1 MSLLIS
7 NLSYKRKNDKNLL
20 SNINLKVDNGDLL
33 IIQGE
38 SGCGKTT
45 LLNIISGLVQPSQ
58 GLIKLNN
65 VSLNSLEQ
73 SVASEERKIGYVFQ
87 DYALFPHLTAFNN
100 AVYAYKNNSED
111 LTDEYVLNTLNLVLK
126 DHLPVRKFR
135 TTVKANSEISKLSYD
150 ELNAIE
156 HLGNVLSKLPLD
168 DISVSKGYRVLA
180 RLPNLPEN
188 LHDQI
193 IQKFKTLPKL
203 LTASPEKLYEVEGI
217 GSRRAQQL
225 RDYFDTLLKNVGFSY
240 INGH

>member
-20 SNINLKVDNGDLL
+20 SNINLRVDNGDLL

-87 DYALFPHLTAFNN
+87 DYALFPHLTAFKN
-100 AVYAYKNNSED
+100 AVYAYKNNSEE
-111 LTDEYVLNTLNLVLK
+111 LTDEYVLNALNLTTHRNKYPHELSGGQQQRVAIARAILMHPRALILDEPFSGLDK
-126 DHLPVRKFR
+126 ENIIR
-135 TTVKANSEISKLSYD
+135 TQNLIQSAIKILNIPAIIVTHSLEYLQDMDSKEIVKI
-150 ELNAIE
+150 
-156 HLGNVLSKLPLD
+156 
-168 DISVSKGYRVLA
+168 
-180 RLPNLPEN
+180 
-188 LHDQI
+188 
-193 IQKFKTLPKL
+193 
-203 LTASPEKLYEVEGI
+203 
-217 GSRRAQQL
+217 
-225 RDYFDTLLKNVGFSY
+225 
-240 INGH
+240 

>member
-65 VSLNSLEQ
+65 VSLNSLKQ

-87 DYALFPHLTAFNN
+87 DYALFPHLTAFKN
-100 AVYAYKNNSED
+100 AVYAYKNNSDE
-111 LTDEYVLNTLNLVLK
+111 LTDEYVLNALNLTTHRNKYPHELSGGQQQRVAIARAILMHPRALILDEPFSGLDK
-126 DHLPVRKFR
+126 ENIIR
-135 TTVKANSEISKLSYD
+135 TQNLIQSAIKILNIPAIIVTHSLEYLQDMDSKEIVKI
-150 ELNAIE
+150 
-156 HLGNVLSKLPLD
+156 
-168 DISVSKGYRVLA
+168 
-180 RLPNLPEN
+180 
-188 LHDQI
+188 
-193 IQKFKTLPKL
+193 
-203 LTASPEKLYEVEGI
+203 
-217 GSRRAQQL
+217 
-225 RDYFDTLLKNVGFSY
+225 
-240 INGH
+240 

>member
-20 SNINLKVDNGDLL
+20 SNINLRVDNGDLL

-58 GLIKLNN
+58 GLVKLNN

-87 DYALFPHLTAFNN
+87 DYALFPHLTAFKN

-111 LTDEYVLNTLNLVLK
+111 LTDEYVLNALNLTTHRNKYPHELSGGQQQRVAIARAILMHPRALILDEPFSGLDK
-126 DHLPVRKFR
+126 ENIIR
-135 TTVKANSEISKLSYD
+135 TQNLIQSAIKILNIPAIIVTHSLEYLQDMDSKEIVKI
-150 ELNAIE
+150 
-156 HLGNVLSKLPLD
+156 
-168 DISVSKGYRVLA
+168 
-180 RLPNLPEN
+180 
-188 LHDQI
+188 
-193 IQKFKTLPKL
+193 
-203 LTASPEKLYEVEGI
+203 
-217 GSRRAQQL
+217 
-225 RDYFDTLLKNVGFSY
+225 
-240 INGH
+240 

>member
-65 VSLNSLEQ
+65 ILLNSLEQ

-87 DYALFPHLTAFNN
+87 DYALFPHLTAFKN
-100 AVYAYKNNSED
+100 AVYAYKNNSEE
-111 LTDEYVLNTLNLVLK
+111 LTDEYVLNALNLTTHRNKYPHELSGGQQQRVAIARAILMHPRALILDEPFSGLDK
-126 DHLPVRKFR
+126 ENIIR
-135 TTVKANSEISKLSYD
+135 TQNLIQSAIKILNIPAIIVTHSLEYLQDMDSKEIVKI
-150 ELNAIE
+150 
-156 HLGNVLSKLPLD
+156 
-168 DISVSKGYRVLA
+168 
-180 RLPNLPEN
+180 
-188 LHDQI
+188 
-193 IQKFKTLPKL
+193 
-203 LTASPEKLYEVEGI
+203 
-217 GSRRAQQL
+217 
-225 RDYFDTLLKNVGFSY
+225 
-240 INGH
+240 

>member
-73 SVASEERKIGYVFQ
+73 SVDSEERKIGYVFQ
-87 DYALFPHLTAFNN
+87 DYALFPHLTAFKN
-100 AVYAYKNNSED
+100 AVYAYKNNSEE
-111 LTDEYVLNTLNLVLK
+111 LTDEYVLNALNLTTHRNKYPHELSGGQQQRVAIARAILMHPRALILDEPFSGLDK
-126 DHLPVRKFR
+126 ENIIR
-135 TTVKANSEISKLSYD
+135 TQNLIQSAIKILNIPAIIVTHSLEYLQDMDSKEIVKI
-150 ELNAIE
+150 
-156 HLGNVLSKLPLD
+156 
-168 DISVSKGYRVLA
+168 
-180 RLPNLPEN
+180 
-188 LHDQI
+188 
-193 IQKFKTLPKL
+193 
-203 LTASPEKLYEVEGI
+203 
-217 GSRRAQQL
+217 
-225 RDYFDTLLKNVGFSY
+225 
-240 INGH
+240 

>member
-45 LLNIISGLVQPSQ
+45 LLNIISGLVQPRQ

-100 AVYAYKNNSED
+100 AVYAYKNNSEE
-111 LTDEYVLNTLNLVLK
+111 LTDEYVLNALNLTTHGNKYPHELSGGQQQRVAIARAILMHPRALILDEPFSGLDK
-126 DHLPVRKFR
+126 ENIIR
-135 TTVKANSEISKLSYD
+135 T
-150 ELNAIE
+150 
-156 HLGNVLSKLPLD
+156 
-168 DISVSKGYRVLA
+168 
-180 RLPNLPEN
+180 
-188 LHDQI
+188 Q
-193 IQKFKTLPKL
+193 
-203 LTASPEKLYEVEGI
+203 
-217 GSRRAQQL
+217 
-225 RDYFDTLLKNVGFSY
+225 
-240 INGH
+240 NG

>member
-100 AVYAYKNNSED
+100 AVYAYKNNSEE
-111 LTDEYVLNTLNLVLK
+111 LTDEYVLNALNLTTHGNKYPHELSGGQQQRVAIARAILMHPRALILDEPFSGLDK
-126 DHLPVRKFR
+126 ENIIR
-135 TTVKANSEISKLSYD
+135 TQNLIQSAIKILNIPAIIVTHNLEYLQDMDSKEIVKI
-150 ELNAIE
+150 
-156 HLGNVLSKLPLD
+156 
-168 DISVSKGYRVLA
+168 
-180 RLPNLPEN
+180 
-188 LHDQI
+188 
-193 IQKFKTLPKL
+193 
-203 LTASPEKLYEVEGI
+203 
-217 GSRRAQQL
+217 
-225 RDYFDTLLKNVGFSY
+225 
-240 INGH
+240 

>member
-87 DYALFPHLTAFNN
+87 DYALFPHLTAFKN
-100 AVYAYKNNSED
+100 AVYAYKNNSEE
-111 LTDEYVLNTLNLVLK
+111 LTDEYVLNALNLTTHRNKYPHELSGGQQQRVAIARAILMHPRALILDEPFSGLDK
-126 DHLPVRKFR
+126 ENIIR
-135 TTVKANSEISKLSYD
+135 TQNLIQSAIKILNIPAIIVTHSLEYLQDMDSKEIVKI
-150 ELNAIE
+150 
-156 HLGNVLSKLPLD
+156 
-168 DISVSKGYRVLA
+168 
-180 RLPNLPEN
+180 
-188 LHDQI
+188 
-193 IQKFKTLPKL
+193 
-203 LTASPEKLYEVEGI
+203 
-217 GSRRAQQL
+217 
-225 RDYFDTLLKNVGFSY
+225 
-240 INGH
+240 

>member
-7 NLSYKRKNDKNLL
+7 NLSYKRKNDKILL

-100 AVYAYKNNSED
+100 AVYAYKNNSEE
-111 LTDEYVLNTLNLVLK
+111 LTDEYVLNTLNLTTHGNKYPHELSGGQQQRVAIARAILMHPRALILDEPFSGLDK
-126 DHLPVRKFR
+126 ENIIR
-135 TTVKANSEISKLSYD
+135 TQNLIQSAIKILNIPAIIVTHSLEYLQDMDSKEIVKI
-150 ELNAIE
+150 
-156 HLGNVLSKLPLD
+156 
-168 DISVSKGYRVLA
+168 
-180 RLPNLPEN
+180 
-188 LHDQI
+188 
-193 IQKFKTLPKL
+193 
-203 LTASPEKLYEVEGI
+203 
-217 GSRRAQQL
+217 
-225 RDYFDTLLKNVGFSY
+225 
-240 INGH
+240 

>member
-100 AVYAYKNNSED
+100 AVYAYKNNSEE
-111 LTDEYVLNTLNLVLK
+111 LTDEYVLNTLNLTTHGNKYPHELSGGQQQRVAIARAILMHPRALILDEPFSGLDK
-126 DHLPVRKFR
+126 ENIIR
-135 TTVKANSEISKLSYD
+135 TQNLIQSAIKILNIPAIIVTHGLEYLQDMDSKEIVKI
-150 ELNAIE
+150 
-156 HLGNVLSKLPLD
+156 
-168 DISVSKGYRVLA
+168 
-180 RLPNLPEN
+180 
-188 LHDQI
+188 
-193 IQKFKTLPKL
+193 
-203 LTASPEKLYEVEGI
+203 
-217 GSRRAQQL
+217 
-225 RDYFDTLLKNVGFSY
+225 
-240 INGH
+240 

>member
-100 AVYAYKNNSED
+100 AVYAYKNNSEE
-111 LTDEYVLNTLNLVLK
+111 LTDEYVLNALNLTTHGNKYPHELSGGQQQRVAIARAILMHPRALILDEPFSGLDK
-126 DHLPVRKFR
+126 ENIIR
-135 TTVKANSEISKLSYD
+135 TQNLIQSAIKILNIPAIIVTHSLEYLQDMDSKEIVKI
-150 ELNAIE
+150 
-156 HLGNVLSKLPLD
+156 
-168 DISVSKGYRVLA
+168 
-180 RLPNLPEN
+180 
-188 LHDQI
+188 
-193 IQKFKTLPKL
+193 
-203 LTASPEKLYEVEGI
+203 
-217 GSRRAQQL
+217 
-225 RDYFDTLLKNVGFSY
+225 
-240 INGH
+240 

>member
-87 DYALFPHLTAFNN
+87 DYALFPHLTAFKN

-111 LTDEYVLNTLNLVLK
+111 LTDEYVLNALNLTTHRNKYPHELSGGQQQRVAIARAILMHPRALILDEPFSGLDK
-126 DHLPVRKFR
+126 ENIIR
-135 TTVKANSEISKLSYD
+135 TQNLIQSAIKI
-150 ELNAIE
+150 LNIPAIIVTHSLE
-156 HLGNVLSKLPLD
+156 HLQDMDSKE
-168 DISVSKGYRVLA
+168 IVK
-180 RLPNLPEN
+180 
-188 LHDQI
+188 I
-193 IQKFKTLPKL
+193 
-203 LTASPEKLYEVEGI
+203 
-217 GSRRAQQL
+217 
-225 RDYFDTLLKNVGFSY
+225 
-240 INGH
+240 

>member
-1 MSLLIS
+1 MTLLIS

-100 AVYAYKNNSED
+100 AVYAYKNNSEE
-111 LTDEYVLNTLNLVLK
+111 LTDEYVLNALNLTTHGNKYPHELSGGQQQRVAIARAILMHPRALILDEPFSGLDK
-126 DHLPVRKFR
+126 ENIIR
-135 TTVKANSEISKLSYD
+135 TQNLIQSAIKILNIPAIIVTHSLEYLQDMDSKEIVKI
-150 ELNAIE
+150 
-156 HLGNVLSKLPLD
+156 
-168 DISVSKGYRVLA
+168 
-180 RLPNLPEN
+180 
-188 LHDQI
+188 
-193 IQKFKTLPKL
+193 
-203 LTASPEKLYEVEGI
+203 
-217 GSRRAQQL
+217 
-225 RDYFDTLLKNVGFSY
+225 
-240 INGH
+240 

>member
-65 VSLNSLEQ
+65 ISLNSLEQ

-87 DYALFPHLTAFNN
+87 DYALFPHLTAFKN
-100 AVYAYKNNSED
+100 AVYAYKNNSDE
-111 LTDEYVLNTLNLVLK
+111 LTDEYVLNALNLTTHRNKYPHELSGGQQQRVAIARAILMHPRALILDEPFSGLDK
-126 DHLPVRKFR
+126 ENIIR
-135 TTVKANSEISKLSYD
+135 TQNLIQSAIKILNIPAIIVTHSLEYLQDMDSKEIVKI
-150 ELNAIE
+150 
-156 HLGNVLSKLPLD
+156 
-168 DISVSKGYRVLA
+168 
-180 RLPNLPEN
+180 
-188 LHDQI
+188 
-193 IQKFKTLPKL
+193 
-203 LTASPEKLYEVEGI
+203 
-217 GSRRAQQL
+217 
-225 RDYFDTLLKNVGFSY
+225 
-240 INGH
+240 

>member
-73 SVASEERKIGYVFQ
+73 SVDSEERKIGYVFQ
-87 DYALFPHLTAFNN
+87 DYALFPHLTAFKN
-100 AVYAYKNNSED
+100 AVYAYKNNSDE
-111 LTDEYVLNTLNLVLK
+111 LTDEYVLNALNLTTHRNKYPHELSGGQQQRVAIARAILMHPRALILDEPFSGLDK
-126 DHLPVRKFR
+126 ENIIR
-135 TTVKANSEISKLSYD
+135 TQNLIQSAIKILNIPAIIVTHSLEYLQDMDSKEIVKI
-150 ELNAIE
+150 
-156 HLGNVLSKLPLD
+156 
-168 DISVSKGYRVLA
+168 
-180 RLPNLPEN
+180 
-188 LHDQI
+188 
-193 IQKFKTLPKL
+193 
-203 LTASPEKLYEVEGI
+203 
-217 GSRRAQQL
+217 
-225 RDYFDTLLKNVGFSY
+225 
-240 INGH
+240 

>member
-65 VSLNSLEQ
+65 ISLNSLEQ

-87 DYALFPHLTAFNN
+87 DYALFPHLTAFKN

-111 LTDEYVLNTLNLVLK
+111 LTDEYVLNALNLTTHRNKYPHELSGGQQQRVAIARAILMHPRALILDEPFSGLDK
-126 DHLPVRKFR
+126 ENIIR
-135 TTVKANSEISKLSYD
+135 TQNLIQSAIKILNIPAIIVTHSLEYLQDMDSKEIVKI
-150 ELNAIE
+150 
-156 HLGNVLSKLPLD
+156 
-168 DISVSKGYRVLA
+168 
-180 RLPNLPEN
+180 
-188 LHDQI
+188 
-193 IQKFKTLPKL
+193 
-203 LTASPEKLYEVEGI
+203 
-217 GSRRAQQL
+217 
-225 RDYFDTLLKNVGFSY
+225 
-240 INGH
+240 

>member
-87 DYALFPHLTAFNN
+87 DYALFPHLTAFKN

-111 LTDEYVLNTLNLVLK
+111 LTDEYVLNALNLTTHRNKYPHELSGGQQQRVAIARAILMHPRALILDEPFSGLDK
-126 DHLPVRKFR
+126 ENIIRTQNLIQSAIKILNIPAICPILP
-135 TTVKANSEISKLSYD
+135 
-150 ELNAIE
+150 
-156 HLGNVLSKLPLD
+156 
-168 DISVSKGYRVLA
+168 
-180 RLPNLPEN
+180 
-188 LHDQI
+188 
-193 IQKFKTLPKL
+193 
-203 LTASPEKLYEVEGI
+203 
-217 GSRRAQQL
+217 
-225 RDYFDTLLKNVGFSY
+225 TLLHMKASLSVIMFNL
-240 INGH
+240 

>member
-87 DYALFPHLTAFNN
+87 DYALFPHLTAFKN
-100 AVYAYKNNSED
+100 AVYAYKNNSDE
-111 LTDEYVLNTLNLVLK
+111 LTDEYVLNALNLTTHRNKYPHELSGGQQQRVAIARAILMHPRALILDEPFSGLDK
-126 DHLPVRKFR
+126 ENIIR
-135 TTVKANSEISKLSYD
+135 TQNLIQSAIKILNIPAIIVTHSLEYLQDMDSKEIVKI
-150 ELNAIE
+150 
-156 HLGNVLSKLPLD
+156 
-168 DISVSKGYRVLA
+168 
-180 RLPNLPEN
+180 
-188 LHDQI
+188 
-193 IQKFKTLPKL
+193 
-203 LTASPEKLYEVEGI
+203 
-217 GSRRAQQL
+217 
-225 RDYFDTLLKNVGFSY
+225 
-240 INGH
+240 

>member
-87 DYALFPHLTAFNN
+87 DYALFPHLTAF
-100 AVYAYKNNSED
+100 
-111 LTDEYVLNTLNLVLK
+111 
-126 DHLPVRKFR
+126 
-135 TTVKANSEISKLSYD
+135 KLS
-150 ELNAIE
+150 LI
-156 HLGNVLSKLPLD
+156 H
-168 DISVSKGYRVLA
+168 I
-180 RLPNLPEN
+180 
-188 LHDQI
+188 
-193 IQKFKTLPKL
+193 
-203 LTASPEKLYEVEGI
+203 
-217 GSRRAQQL
+217 
-225 RDYFDTLLKNVGFSY
+225 
-240 INGH
+240 

>member
-100 AVYAYKNNSED
+100 AVYAYKNNSEE
-111 LTDEYVLNTLNLVLK
+111 LTDEYVLNALNLTTHRNKYPHELSGGQQQRVAIARAILMHPRALILDEPFSGLDK
-126 DHLPVRKFR
+126 DNIIR
-135 TTVKANSEISKLSYD
+135 TQNLIQSAIKI
-150 ELNAIE
+150 LNIPAIIVTHSLE
-156 HLGNVLSKLPLD
+156 HLQDMDCKEIVK
-168 DISVSKGYRVLA
+168 I
-180 RLPNLPEN
+180 
-188 LHDQI
+188 
-193 IQKFKTLPKL
+193 
-203 LTASPEKLYEVEGI
+203 
-217 GSRRAQQL
+217 
-225 RDYFDTLLKNVGFSY
+225 
-240 INGH
+240 